1 MMERLRESVA
11 REVGALGEVPGMA
24 ELVSAWP
31 AAVGEQI
38 ARHAWPARLA
48 RDGTLHVATA
58 DSAWAY
64 ELTQLAPSLLA
75 RLGVHAPKALKF
87 APGPIPESDL
97 SDAGGTARPRPQ
109 PGPEERAQA
118 AELAAPIGDEELR
131 ELVARAVAA
140 SLAGAADGRSF

>member
-1 MMERLRESVA
+1 MERLRETVA

-58 DSAWAY
+58 DSSWAY
-64 ELTQLAPSLLA
+64 ELTQLGPSLLA
-75 RLGVHAPKALKF
+75 RLGELAPKQLKF
-87 APGPIPESDL
+87 APGPIPESDSAAASSPL
-97 SDAGGTARPRPQ
+97 SAPPE
-109 PGPEERAQA
+109 PGPELRSQA
-118 AELAAPIGDEELR
+118 AELASPIVDEELR
-131 ELVARAVAA
+131 ELVARAAAA
-140 SLAGAADGRSF
+140 SLARAADNRSF